1 VKPGAVG
8 LAGGHISGARGKE
21 PEDAVV
27 RWQHRDVAASG
38 CRCVRWRGVE
48 RTAEATARDQAAAG
62 GASMVADTLRRTLA
76 GARARGSL
84 LRKWG
89 EMWGRWLDM
98 SNVGHPTRD
107 EGRDED
113 IDCRERP

>member
-1 VKPGAVG
+1 
-8 LAGGHISGARGKE
+8 
-21 PEDAVV
+21 
-27 RWQHRDVAASG
+27 
-38 CRCVRWRGVE
+38 
-48 RTAEATARDQAAAG
+48 
-62 GASMVADTLRRTLA
+62 MVADTLRRTLA